1 MITKN
6 LAKQLVEQAE
16 YNCSGENVIYNIDNI
31 QALSEEGAYL
41 VFASSASCKTSF
53 VCYEDGTAFFLK
65 DWQSDYPENEDE
77 IECYDWVTIDWKE
90 LPFCLCG
97 LPRVLTVI

>member
-1 MITKN
+1 MITKS
-6 LAKQLVEQAE
+6 LTKQLVEQAE

-65 DWQSDYPENEDE
+65 DWQSD
-77 IECYDWVTIDWKE
+77 
-90 LPFCLCG
+90 
-97 LPRVLTVI
+97 